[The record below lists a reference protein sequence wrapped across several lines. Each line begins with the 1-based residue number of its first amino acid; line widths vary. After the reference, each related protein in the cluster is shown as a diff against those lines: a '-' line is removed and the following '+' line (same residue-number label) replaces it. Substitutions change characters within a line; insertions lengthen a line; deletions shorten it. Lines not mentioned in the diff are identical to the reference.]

1 MVRKQIYFTEDLA
14 REIKLLAK
22 SKLQSEAEVIRG
34 LLKKGLDKKAPK
46 MSGGD
51 FLLKMAKRAGSGP
64 ADLSTNLDD
73 YLYGDKS
80 PKYGKKN
87 INRR

>member
-1 MVRKQIYFTEDLA
+1 MIRKQIYFTEELA
-14 REIKLLAK
+14 REIKMLAK
-22 SKLQSEAEVIRG
+22 RKLQSEAEVIRE
-34 LLKKGLDKKAPK
+34 LLNKGLSKKSKK
-46 MSGGD
+46 MTGGE
-51 FLLKMAKRAGSGP
+51 LLARMAKRAGSGP

-87 INRR
+87 TNRR